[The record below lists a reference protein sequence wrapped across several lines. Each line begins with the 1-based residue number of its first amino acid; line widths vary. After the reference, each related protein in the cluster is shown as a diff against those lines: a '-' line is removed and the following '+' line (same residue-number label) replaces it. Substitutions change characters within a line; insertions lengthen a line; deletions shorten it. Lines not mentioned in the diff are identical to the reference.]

1 MSPKV
6 WLFLSVTLFF
16 TVDVKAQS
24 LDQIKKFRLDTI
36 PNQMIHQWAKLS
48 GVGEEKKVIKSGTA
62 GKEIVKYLD
71 RIASDPLN
79 VVVLHADLNKNK
91 INYEKYAH
99 GVTEHT
105 PLFLYSVTKSF
116 VALSTLSAICEA
128 GININDDMGKHSR
141 RLRNT
146 VYSEVS
152 IRQVLKM
159 QSGVMSNEY
168 FKKNKQISAFR
179 SFLLKKQTP
188 LETIQ
193 QIKSS
198 QLPEGKSFEYTG
210 YDTNALL
217 ILTEDI
223 TNNKFLERFQKDFLT
238 NNRLINPIYW
248 MTSKNAE
255 PAGMAALTASAN
267 NVVRLASRFHEILND
282 NKCVS
287 NLFSQG
293 KQRDRSD
300 GKYGFQVWYTGWT
313 SKDRKDIFHM
323 RGNGGQIISINLP
336 AKTVTFVY
344 SLALGRRG
352 IQYEGLGEIGS
363 ALGKFERSVFP

>member
-1 MSPKV
+1 MFFRAL
-6 WLFLSVTLFF
+6 LFSLITMTSTF
-16 TVDVKAQS
+16 DVKAQS

-36 PNQMIHQWAKLS
+36 PNKMIYQWAKLS
-48 GVGEEKKVIKSGTA
+48 GVGEEKKVVKSGTA
-62 GKEIVKYLD
+62 RKEIVKYLD

-79 VVVLHADLNKNK
+79 VVVLHADLTEGK
-91 INYEKYAH
+91 IEYEKYAH

-128 GININDDMGKHSR
+128 GIDIDDDIGKHSS

-146 VYSEVS
+146 VYGEVS

-159 QSGVMSNEY
+159 QSGVMRNEY
-168 FKKNKQISAFR
+168 FKKNKQIPVFR
-179 SFLLKKQTP
+179 SFLKKKETP

-193 QIKSS
+193 QLKSS
-198 QLPEGKSFEYTG
+198 QLPEGKSFDYSG

-217 ILTEDI
+217 VLTEDI
-223 TNNKFLERFQKDFLT
+223 TNNTFLERFQKDFLT
-238 NNRLINPIYW
+238 NNRLIKPVYW

-267 NVVRLASRFHEILND
+267 NVVRLASRFYEILD
-282 NKCVS
+282 GNKCVS
-287 NLFSQG
+287 RLFSQG
-293 KQRDRSD
+293 KLRDRSD

-313 SKDRKDIFHM
+313 SKDRKDIIHM

-344 SLALGRRG
+344 SLALK
-352 IQYEGLGEIGS
+352 YEGLGEIGS
-363 ALGKFERSVFP
+363 ALGKFERSLFP

>member
-1 MSPKV
+1 MYFRGL
-6 WLFLSVTLFF
+6 LFLLVTLIS
-16 TVDVKAQS
+16 TVDVNAQN

-36 PNQMIHQWAKLS
+36 PNKMIYQWAKLS
-48 GVGEEKKVIKSGTA
+48 GVGEEKKVIKSGA
-62 GKEIVKYLD
+62 ARKEIVKYLD

-79 VVVLHADLNKNK
+79 VVVLHADLTKGE
-91 INYEKYAH
+91 IDYEKYAH

-128 GININDDMGKHSR
+128 GIDIDDDIGKHSR

-146 VYSEVS
+146 VYGEIS

-168 FKKNKQISAFR
+168 FKKNKQIPVFR
-179 SFLLKKQTP
+179 SFLRKKQTP

-193 QIKSS
+193 QLKSS
-198 QLPEGKSFEYTG
+198 QLPEGKSFDYSG

-223 TNNKFLERFQKDFLT
+223 TNSKFLERFRKDFLT
-238 NNRLINPIYW
+238 NNRLIKPVYW

-267 NVVRLASRFHEILND
+267 NVVKLASRFHEILSD

-293 KQRDRSD
+293 KLRDRSD

-344 SLALGRRG
+344 SLA
-352 IQYEGLGEIGS
+352 QKYAGLGEIS
-363 ALGKFERSVFP
+363 SVLGKFERSVFP